1 MKFGIITHYDVH
13 NHGALLQLNA
23 LIQVLANKG
32 IEAYAL
38 QFDKNYD
45 FLGVK
50 LKSKYNISIK
60 SIPFYLKY
68 LKEQG
73 LKKTLFNIKKR
84 KILEKFKREQLLIGG
99 YYTDEK
105 DLNAVII
112 GSDEVFALHTGPT
125 PVFWGYALPSDNV
138 FVYAGCFGP
147 TTIKDITKKHCLSF
161 VKEGLENMKAL
172 SVRDKN
178 SYDIIKALT
187 GKNAEMVCDPVLL
200 YGYKKELKQQ
210 SKINLKPYLLIYAY
224 DSNMN
229 DATEIQAIRKYA
241 KAHNLQII
249 SAGFYHQWCDK
260 NINVDPIRLLSYFR
274 DAHSVITDTFHGSVM
289 SILTNAEFAVKL
301 RGNGNKLGNLLE
313 EYGLTERI
321 ITPDKG
327 LNQLFSAKINWNNV
341 NAELSKRRKDSMD
354 YLTKN
359 ISQ

>member
-161 VKEGLENMKAL
+161 VKGGLENMKAL

>member
-23 LIQVLANKG
+23 LIQALANKG

-161 VKEGLENMKAL
+161 VKGGLENMKAL

>member
-161 VKEGLENMKAL
+161 VKGGLENMKAL

-354 YLTKN
+354 YLIKN